1 MQTQPRNF
9 HRRSAAT
16 VFLFLAAVTLA
27 SAQTAAESPPALDQI
42 LSRLD
47 RLERQNR
54 ELVEQ
59 VRALRNELALSQDHS
74 STASNVTVAGGPTSS
89 DGAQTASVNERLD
102 VQEHRL
108 EEQAQTKVE
117 SSQHMP
123 VRITGM
129 ALFNAFLNSRP
140 NGNLVVPVLA
150 PGSGGALTGGATLR
164 QTILGL
170 DFRGPEV
177 WGGGKVH
184 GFINMDFF
192 GGSGEPYDSLFRLRT
207 AGIEINWEN
216 TSVMFGQDKPL
227 IAPREPNSLAQVGLS
242 PLTGAGN
249 LWLWQPQ
256 MRVEQRFHLDAR
268 TSFRAQVGV
277 FQTREDYGYV
287 PPAYVSTLQGQRPAL
302 QGRFSLAHNL
312 DDERRIEVGAGF
324 DASATHVAGATVP
337 SRVFAFDWFANPW
350 RRLEFSG
357 TFFRGRNLTGLG
369 GIGQGFTIVTYGS
382 VVPVHADG
390 GWAQLSF
397 LVAPRLTF
405 NLFGG
410 QQDNRNRDL
419 VYHGVDKN
427 QAYAANLMY
436 RLAPNVILSLETGQ
450 VRTTYLGVGNR
461 LTNYYDFGFAY
472 LF

>member
-1 MQTQPRNF
+1 MQTQLRNF

-27 SAQTAAESPPALDQI
+27 AAQTQSESPSALDQI
-42 LSRLD
+42 LARLD

-59 VRALRNELALSQDHS
+59 VRALRNELALSHDQSPAPSNDTAAAGPS
-74 STASNVTVAGGPTSS
+74 SP
-89 DGAQTASVNERLD
+89 DGVQTAGVNERLD
-102 VQEHRL
+102 VQERRL

-140 NGNLVVPVLA
+140 NDSLVVPVLA

-177 WGGGKVH
+177 LGGGKIH

-192 GGSGEPYDSLFRLRT
+192 GGSGEPYNSLFRIRT
-207 AGIEINWEN
+207 AGLEINWEN

-227 IAPREPNSLAQVGLS
+227 IAPREPNSLAQVGVS

-249 LWLWQPQ
+249 LWIWQPQ
-256 MRVEQRFHLDAR
+256 MRVEQRFHLDDR

-277 FQTREDYGYV
+277 FATREDYGYV
-287 PPAYVSTLQGQRPAL
+287 PPAYTSSLQNQRPAL
-302 QGRFSLAHNL
+302 QGRFSLTHNL
-312 DDERRIEVGAGF
+312 DDERRIEVGSGF
-324 DASATHVAGATVP
+324 DASTTHVGGASVP

-350 RRLEFSG
+350 RKLEFSG
-357 TFFRGRNLTGLG
+357 TFFRGHNLTNLG
-369 GIGQGFTIVTYGS
+369 GIGQGFTIVKDYN
-382 VVPVHADG
+382 VIPVHAEG

-397 LVAPRLTF
+397 LIAPRLTF

-419 VYHGVDKN
+419 LYYGVDKN

-461 LTNYYDFGFAY
+461 LTNHHDLGFAY

>member
-9 HRRSAAT
+9 HRRSAAI
-16 VFLFLAAVTLA
+16 VFSFLAVVTLA
-27 SAQTAAESPPALDQI
+27 AAQTPAEKPSALDQI
-42 LSRLD
+42 LARLD

-54 ELVEQ
+54 ELTEE
-59 VRALRNELALSQDHS
+59 VRALRNDLALSRS
-74 STASNVTVAGGPTSS
+74 VAPSVTVATAPTAP
-89 DGAQTASVNERLD
+89 DGAQAASVNERLD
-102 VQEHRL
+102 VQERRL

-129 ALFNAFLNSRP
+129 ALFNAFLNSRQ
-140 NGNLVVPVLA
+140 NDNLVVPVLA
-150 PGSGGALTGGATLR
+150 PGSGGALTGGATLG

-170 DFRGPEV
+170 DFQGPEV
-177 WGGGKVH
+177 LGGGKIH

-192 GGSGEPYDSLFRLRT
+192 GGSREPYDSLLHIRT
-207 AGIEINWEN
+207 AGLEIHWEN

-227 IAPREPNSLAQVGLS
+227 IAPREPNSLAQVGIS

-256 MRVEQRFHLDAR
+256 MRVEQRFHLDDR

-277 FQTREDYGYV
+277 IATREDYGYV
-287 PPAYVSTLQGQRPAL
+287 PPAYAASLQNQRPAL

-312 DDERRIEVGAGF
+312 DDERRIEVGSGF
-324 DASATHVAGATVP
+324 DASTTHVAGTTVP
-337 SRVFAFDWFANPW
+337 SRVFSFDWFANPW
-350 RRLEFSG
+350 RKLEFSG
-357 TFFRGRNLTGLG
+357 AFFRGQNLANLG
-369 GIGQGFTIVTYGS
+369 GIGQGFT
-382 VVPVHADG
+382 VVSNDNVIPVHSDG

-397 LVAPRLTF
+397 LIAPRLTF

-410 QQDNRNRDL
+410 QQDNRNLDL
-419 VYHGVDKN
+419 RYYGVDKN

-461 LTNYYDFGFAY
+461 LANHHDLGFAY

>member
-1 MQTQPRNF
+1 MQTQFRNPL
-9 HRRSAAT
+9 RRSAAT
-16 VFLFLAAVTLA
+16 VLSFLAVVALA
-27 SAQTAAESPPALDQI
+27 PAQVPAEKASALDQI
-42 LSRLD
+42 LARLD

-54 ELVEQ
+54 ELAEEVH
-59 VRALRNELALSQDHS
+59 ALRNELALSNNHS
-74 STASNVTVAGGPTSS
+74 STESKVTVATGVTAADGGQPI
-89 DGAQTASVNERLD
+89 SVNERLD
-102 VQEHRL
+102 VQERRL

-117 SSQHMP
+117 SSQHLP

-140 NGNLVVPVLA
+140 SDNLVVPVLA
-150 PGSGGALTGGATLR
+150 PGSGGSLSGGATLR

-177 WGGGKVH
+177 LGGGKIH

-192 GGSGEPYDSLFRLRT
+192 GGSREPYDSLLRIRT
-207 AGIEINWEN
+207 AGLEINWEN

-249 LWLWQPQ
+249 LWVWQPQ
-256 MRVEQRFHLDAR
+256 MRVEQRLHLDER
-268 TSFRAQVGV
+268 TSFRAQVGLIG
-277 FQTREDYGYV
+277 TREDYGYV
-287 PPAYVSTLQGQRPAL
+287 PPAYASSLQNQRPAL

-312 DDERRIEVGAGF
+312 DDERRIEIGSGF
-324 DASATHVAGATVP
+324 DTSTTHVAGATVP
-337 SRVFAFDWFANPW
+337 SRALAFDWFANPW
-350 RRLEFSG
+350 RKLEFSG
-357 TFFRGRNLTGLG
+357 AFFRGQNLANLG
-369 GIGQGFTIVTYGS
+369 GIGQGFTIVDYEN
-382 VVPVHADG
+382 VIPVHSDG
-390 GWAQLSF
+390 GWTQLSF

-419 VYHGVDKN
+419 RYYGVDKN
-427 QAYAANLMY
+427 QAYAANLMF

-461 LTNYYDFGFAY
+461 LINHHDLSFAY

>member
-1 MQTQPRNF
+1 MQTQLRNF

-27 SAQTAAESPPALDQI
+27 AAQTAAESPSALDQI
-42 LSRLD
+42 LARLD

-59 VRALRNELALSQDHS
+59 VRALRNELALSHDQS
-74 STASNVTVAGGPTSS
+74 SALSAGTVASGPPAQ
-89 DGAQTASVNERLD
+89 DGAQAASVNERLD
-102 VQEHRL
+102 VQERRL

-123 VRITGM
+123 LRVTGM

-177 WGGGKVH
+177 WGGGNIH

-192 GGSGEPYDSLFRLRT
+192 GGSGEPYNSLVRLRT
-207 AGIEINWEN
+207 AGLEINWEN

-227 IAPREPNSLAQVGLS
+227 IAAREPNSLAQVGLS

-256 MRVEQRFHLDAR
+256 MRVEQRFHLDDR

-277 FQTREDYGYV
+277 FETREDYGYV

-312 DDERRIEVGAGF
+312 DDERRIEVGLGF
-324 DASATHVAGATVP
+324 DASTTHVAGATVT
-337 SRVFAFDWFANPW
+337 SRAFALDWFANPW
-350 RRLEFSG
+350 RKLEFSG

-369 GIGQGFTIVTYGS
+369 GIGQGFTIVTYDN
-382 VVPVHADG
+382 VIPVHADG

-419 VYHGVDKN
+419 LYYGVDKN

-461 LTNYYDFGFAY
+461 LANHHDLGFAY

>member
-1 MQTQPRNF
+1 MQTYHRNP
-9 HRRSAAT
+9 HRWPAAT
-16 VFLFLAAVTLA
+16 VFSFIVFVTAAA
-27 SAQTAAESPPALDQI
+27 AQTPPENPSAFEQI
-42 LSRLD
+42 LARLD

-54 ELVEQ
+54 ELAEE
-59 VRALRNELALSQDHS
+59 VRALRNDLALAHGHPP
-74 STASNVTVAGGPTSS
+74 APSNGAAPTESAPA
-89 DGAQTASVNERLD
+89 DGAQTVSVNERLD
-102 VQEHRL
+102 VQERRL

-117 SSQHMP
+117 SSQHLP

-150 PGSGGALTGGATLR
+150 PGQSGALTGGATLR

-177 WGGGKVH
+177 FGGGKIH

-192 GGSGEPYDSLFRLRT
+192 GGSGEPYDSLVRLRT
-207 AGIEINWEN
+207 AGLEINWEN

-227 IAPREPNSLAQVGLS
+227 IAPREPNSLAQVGVS

-256 MRVEQRFHLDAR
+256 MRVEQRFHLDDQ

-277 FQTREDYGYV
+277 FETREEYGYV
-287 PPAYVSTLQGQRPAL
+287 PPAYASSLQNARPAL
-302 QGRFSLAHNL
+302 EGRFSLAHSL
-312 DDERRIEVGAGF
+312 DDDRRLEIGSGF
-324 DASATHVAGATVP
+324 SASTSHVANVAVP
-337 SRVFAFDWFANPW
+337 SRVFALDWFANPW
-350 RRLEFSG
+350 RKLEFSG
-357 TFFRGRNLTGLG
+357 AFFLGRNLANLG
-369 GIGQGFTIVTYGS
+369 GIGQGFTIVNTGQ
-382 VVPVHADG
+382 VIPVHAAG
-390 GWAQLSF
+390 GWTQLSY
-397 LVAPRLTF
+397 LIAPRLTLNF
-405 NLFGG
+405 FGG

-419 VYHGVDKN
+419 RYYGVDKN

-436 RLAPNVILSLETGQ
+436 RLAPNVIFSLETGQ
-450 VRTTYLGVGNR
+450 VRTTYFGVGNR
-461 LTNYYDFGFAY
+461 LTNHNDLGFAY

>member
-1 MQTQPRNF
+1 MQTQLRNF

-27 SAQTAAESPPALDQI
+27 PAQTAAESPSALDQI

-47 RLERQNR
+47 RLEQQNR

-59 VRALRNELALSQDHS
+59 VRALRNELALSLDHS
-74 STASNVTVAGGPTSS
+74 STASNDTVAAGRSS
-89 DGAQTASVNERLD
+89 PDGAQTASVNERLD

-150 PGSGGALTGGATLR
+150 PASGGALTGGATLR

-177 WGGGKVH
+177 WGGGKIH

-192 GGSGEPYDSLFRLRT
+192 GGSGEPYDSLFRIRT

-256 MRVEQRFHLDAR
+256 MRVEQRFHLDDR

-312 DDERRIEVGAGF
+312 DDERRIEVGLGF
-324 DASATHVAGATVP
+324 DASSTHVAGATVP

-382 VVPVHADG
+382 VIPVHADG

-397 LVAPRLTF
+397 LVVPRLTF

-419 VYHGVDKN
+419 LYHGVDKN